1 MTTAVKMV
9 GRSVDKKD
17 EIRAYIK
24 ARSKLGC
31 SLKKL
36 MTEIYTAFGPSCVS
50 YDTVRRWKKKSESGV
65 ESIKNAPKSGRP
77 KSASRKEIVSK
88 IKEIIEGDAI
98 FTVHDIARKV
108 GISLS
113 TVHLILKKHL
123 KVRKISARWVP
134 HLLTDEQKRQRVKVA
149 KKLLQMFPKYDK
161 KQFAN
166 VVTGDETWVHYFE
179 PVRKVSN
186 KIWATKHSKRPI
198 IAKRSLSTKKVLYAI
213 FFSGEGVAIKV
224 PVKKGKS
231 ITGKYYKDVVL
242 KKLKKYYQKRRPAT
256 GFKHVRLL
264 HDNAPA
270 HTSRNCYGVFEER
283 KSNCFASP
291 PPPLP
296 PPHPRIPQTLPHV
309 ISFCFRNWKHSLLG
323 GNTSPDRH
331 LDLPFISTLVLCP
344 NQRTVTPSRSGYIG
358 WNFAFLATGST
369 SRAWNE
375 YFWANLKFEVSR

>member
-1 MTTAVKMV
+1 MV

-36 MTEIYTAFGPSCVS
+36 MTEISTAFGPSCVS
-50 YDTVRRWKKKSESGV
+50 YDTVRRWKKKFESGV
-65 ESIKNAPKSGRP
+65 ESIKNAPKSGRL

-88 IKEIIEGDAI
+88 IKEIIEGDAR
-98 FTVHDIARKV
+98 FTVRDIARKV

-166 VVTGDETWVHYFE
+166 VVTGDETWGHYFE

-224 PVKKGKS
+224 PVKKGQKHHR
-231 ITGKYYKDVVL
+231 KVL
-242 KKLKKYYQKRRPAT
+242 QRRST
-256 GFKHVRLL
+256 
-264 HDNAPA
+264 
-270 HTSRNCYGVFEER
+270 EETE
-283 KSNCFASP
+283 K
-291 PPPLP
+291 
-296 PPHPRIPQTLPHV
+296 
-309 ISFCFRNWKHSLLG
+309 
-323 GNTSPDRH
+323 
-331 LDLPFISTLVLCP
+331 VLSE
-344 NQRTVTPSRSGYIG
+344 TTPCH
-358 WNFAFLATGST
+358 WF
-369 SRAWNE
+369 
-375 YFWANLKFEVSR
+375 

>member
-1 MTTAVKMV
+1 
-9 GRSVDKKD
+9 
-17 EIRAYIK
+17 
-24 ARSKLGC
+24 
-31 SLKKL
+31 
-36 MTEIYTAFGPSCVS
+36 
-50 YDTVRRWKKKSESGV
+50 
-65 ESIKNAPKSGRP
+65 
-77 KSASRKEIVSK
+77 
-88 IKEIIEGDAI
+88 
-98 FTVHDIARKV
+98 
-108 GISLS
+108 
-113 TVHLILKKHL
+113 
-123 KVRKISARWVP
+123 
-134 HLLTDEQKRQRVKVA
+134 
-149 KKLLQMFPKYDK
+149 MFPKYDK

-186 KIWATKHSKRPI
+186 KIRATKHSKRPI

-213 FFSGEGVAIKV
+213 FFSGEGIAIKV

-242 KKLKKYYQKRRPAT
+242 KKLKKYYQKRRPTT

-270 HTSRNCYGVFEER
+270 YTSAIVTAFLKKE
-283 KSNCFASP
+283 KVTV
-291 PPPLP
+291 L
-296 PPHPRIPQTLPHV
+296 PHPRIPQTLPHV

-331 LDLPFISTLVLCP
+331 LDLPFISTLLLCP

-375 YFWANLKFEVSR
+375 YFWANEIWSLQIEISNSFRTSLILNGKQIWIYTVCNGRTYPGSAGLGLNVLKFWAPYSVLFGLNFAFYAVAMFHKIFSGMANSVDPDQSALGQGLHCLHVSFLSEIFVDEILGHSLYLVFSRLKFLRKQCIKHWYFCSQSCCCP